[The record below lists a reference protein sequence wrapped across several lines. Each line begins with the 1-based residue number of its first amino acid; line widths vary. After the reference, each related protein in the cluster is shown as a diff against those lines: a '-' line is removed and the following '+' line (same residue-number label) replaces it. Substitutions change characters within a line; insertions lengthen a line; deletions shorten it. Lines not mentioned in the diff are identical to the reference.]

1 MSEQPT
7 EELVVSIDINDDMT
21 YISYASLKGKGVTTL
36 ASKQDAEKY
45 GIPTLM
51 YMNEDTKKWSFGAN
65 AYARSQSK
73 GGRLYDRILSEVL
86 EKEEPEEE
94 AKKRLATFLAHS
106 LELAAI
112 AVDKEYMNP
121 SFAALAICLKEV
133 DARIIKL
140 MEACITPLK
149 NVVRDIRF
157 ITRNE
162 SFYYYT
168 LSQPPEIW
176 RSSVMLVDYSREG
189 CHLSHLR
196 LDRGMDYSIASIEEE
211 QYPELL
217 PFDEEN
223 TEAMDEKLLTHLKKT
238 FSEEV
243 EAGGIKVSSVYLSGL
258 NLEGNWAKKTLNYLC
273 SGRRVFQG
281 QNLYTKGACY
291 AIRDQLTRGFIS
303 KNFYFQSGNK
313 VNYDIGIRMIH
324 KGAEVISKL
333 AGAGISWYDLRCET
347 DVMLGESRDVEV
359 VLKSFPEGDESNH
372 LIRLV
377 TFPERPKRACRI
389 NIRMYMENRDE
400 LKVEVTDRGLGELI
414 PASGIM
420 ISETINLGNR

>member
-1 MSEQPT
+1 MSELT

-36 ASKQDAEKY
+36 SSRQNADKY

-51 YMNEDTKKWSFGAN
+51 YLNEDTMKWSFGAN
-65 AYARSQSK
+65 AYARSVSK
-73 GGRLYDRILSEVL
+73 GGKLYDRILSDVL
-86 EKEEPEEE
+86 EKGEEEPE
-94 AKKRLATFLAHS
+94 AKKRLGIFLAHS
-106 LELAAI
+106 LELAAT

-121 SFAALAICLKEV
+121 SFAALAICLKEIN
-133 DARIIKL
+133 AGILKL
-140 MEACITPLK
+140 MEECISNLK
-149 NVVRDIRF
+149 AVVRDIRF
-157 ITRNE
+157 ITRSE

-176 RSSVMLVDYSREG
+176 RSSVMLVDYSKDG
-189 CHLSHLR
+189 CNLSVLR
-196 LDRGMDYSIASIEEE
+196 LRRGMDYSTVSIDEA

-217 PFDEEN
+217 PFDEED
-223 TEAMDEKLLTHLKKT
+223 TAAMDEKLMEALKKT
-238 FSEEV
+238 LTEQV
-243 EAGGIKVSSVYLSGL
+243 ETGGRKVSSVYLSGL

-273 SGRRVFQG
+273 GGRRVFQG

-291 AIRDQLTRGFIS
+291 AIRDQLTNGFIS

-313 VNYDIGIRMIH
+313 VNYDIGIRLIH
-324 KGAEVISKL
+324 KGAEAISQVVK
-333 AGAGISWYDLRCET
+333 AGTSWYDLRCET
-347 DVMLGESRDVEV
+347 DVMLGESRDVEI

-372 LIRLV
+372 LIRLM

-389 NIRMYMENRDE
+389 NIRMYMENRDK

-420 ISETINLGNR
+420 ISETIDLGKR

>member
-86 EKEEPEEE
+86 EKEEPEDE
-94 AKKRLATFLAHS
+94 AKKRLSTFLAHS

-196 LDRGMDYSIASIEEE
+196 LERGMD
-211 QYPELL
+211 
-217 PFDEEN
+217 
-223 TEAMDEKLLTHLKKT
+223 
-238 FSEEV
+238 
-243 EAGGIKVSSVYLSGL
+243 
-258 NLEGNWAKKTLNYLC
+258 
-273 SGRRVFQG
+273 
-281 QNLYTKGACY
+281 
-291 AIRDQLTRGFIS
+291 
-303 KNFYFQSGNK
+303 
-313 VNYDIGIRMIH
+313 
-324 KGAEVISKL
+324 
-333 AGAGISWYDLRCET
+333 
-347 DVMLGESRDVEV
+347 
-359 VLKSFPEGDESNH
+359 
-372 LIRLV
+372 
-377 TFPERPKRACRI
+377 
-389 NIRMYMENRDE
+389 
-400 LKVEVTDRGLGELI
+400 
-414 PASGIM
+414 
-420 ISETINLGNR
+420 

>member
-1 MSEQPT
+1 MSELT

-36 ASKQDAEKY
+36 ASKHDSEKY

-51 YMNEDTKKWSFGAN
+51 YLNEDTMKWSFGAN
-65 AYARSQSK
+65 AYARSQSR
-73 GGRLYDRILSEVL
+73 GGKLYDRILSDVL
-86 EKEEPEEE
+86 EKGDKDSE
-94 AKKRLATFLAHS
+94 AKKRLGIFLAHS
-106 LELAAI
+106 LELAAV
-112 AVDKEYMNP
+112 AVDREYMNP
-121 SFAALAICLKEV
+121 SFAALAICLKDV

-140 MEACITPLK
+140 MEACVTNLK
-149 NVVRDIRF
+149 AVVKDIRF

-176 RSSVMLVDYSREG
+176 RSSVMLVDYSKEG
-189 CHLSHLR
+189 CNLSHLR
-196 LDRGMDYSIASIEEE
+196 IKRGMDHSIASIEEE

-223 TEAMDEKLLTHLKKT
+223 TEEMDEKLLTALRRT

-273 SGRRVFQG
+273 GGRRVFQG

-291 AIRDQLTRGFIS
+291 AIRDQLSNGFIS
-303 KNFYFQSGNK
+303 RNFYFQSGNK
-313 VNYDIGIRMIH
+313 VNYDIGIRMIQR
-324 KGAEVISKL
+324 GAETVL
-333 AGAGISWYDLRCET
+333 TVARAGISWYDLKCEK
-347 DVMLGESRDVEV
+347 DVMLGESRDVEI
-359 VLKSFPEGDESNH
+359 VLKSFPEGEESNH

-377 TFPERPKRACRI
+377 TFPERPPRACRI
-389 NIRMYMENRDE
+389 NIRMYMENREE

-420 ISETINLGNR
+420 ISETIDLGNR